1 MQTGSLSFE
10 IQPNHITLSTELL
23 LMAFSKY
30 VSICLMVVVCPATS
44 SVLASDE
51 VPGGPQKRPIALTNC
66 VVHTILDA
74 PMEDAIIVFEKG
86 KITAIGTDV
95 IIPKAAETVD
105 LNGQHVYPGLI
116 EAMSQI
122 GLREIAAVRSTRD
135 NAESG
140 SINPNVKAHI
150 AFNPDSEVI
159 PVTRANGILIA
170 GTAPSGGRVSGYA
183 SVMQLDGWT
192 YEQMTVKPNFALVVS
207 WPRPSSSGESSGLK
221 ELRKLIEDARA
232 YKAARQTKSSDQRY
246 DIRLEA
252 LLPVINGEVPMLAKA
267 SRQREIQA
275 AVAFSVEQDLKLIIF
290 GGHDADRCAALL
302 KKHDVPVIID
312 SVLRRPLRRHEPY
325 DTAYTLPSRLAK
337 LGIRFCISG
346 YGREETWNARNLPYH
361 AAMAAAHGLSYADAL
376 RSVTLYPAEILGVAD
391 RVGTLEVGK
400 DATLIVT
407 SGDPLEVETDFT
419 RAYVQGRKVQ
429 LSSRHTRLNNKYQQK
444 YEQAEK

>member
-1 MQTGSLSFE
+1 
-10 IQPNHITLSTELL
+10 
-23 LMAFSKY
+23 
-30 VSICLMVVVCPATS
+30 MVDAT
-44 SVLASDE
+44 
-51 VPGGPQKRPIALTNC
+51 
-66 VVHTILDA
+66 
-74 PMEDAIIVFEKG
+74 IVFDKG
-86 KITAIGTDV
+86 RITAIGTDV
-95 IIPKAAETVD
+95 DIPKNAETVD

-122 GLREIAAVRSTRD
+122 GLREISAVRATRD

-192 YEQMTVKPNFALVVS
+192 YEQMTVKPNVAMVVS
-207 WPRPSSSGESSGLK
+207 WPRPAANGESPGIK

-232 YKAARQTKSSDQRY
+232 YKAARETKSSSQRF

-252 LLPVINGEVPMLAKA
+252 LLPVLAGDVPMLAKA
-267 SRQREIQA
+267 SQQREIQA
-275 AVAFSVEQDLKLIIF
+275 AVAFAAEQDLKLIVF
-290 GGHDADRCAALL
+290 GGHDADKCADLL

-312 SVLRRPLRRHEPY
+312 SVLRKPLRRHEPY
-325 DTAYTLPSRLAK
+325 DAAYTLPNRLAK
-337 LGIRFCISG
+337 AGVKFCISG

-376 RSVTLYPAEILGVAD
+376 RSVTLYPAEILGIAD
-391 RVGTLEVGK
+391 RVGSLEVGK
-400 DATLIVT
+400 DATLIIT
-407 SGDPLEVETDFT
+407 SGDPLEVETAVT
-419 RAYVQGRKVQ
+419 KAYVRGRKVQ
-429 LSSRHTRLNNKYQQK
+429 LSSRHTRLNKK
-444 YEQAEK
+444 YEQKYKQTSK